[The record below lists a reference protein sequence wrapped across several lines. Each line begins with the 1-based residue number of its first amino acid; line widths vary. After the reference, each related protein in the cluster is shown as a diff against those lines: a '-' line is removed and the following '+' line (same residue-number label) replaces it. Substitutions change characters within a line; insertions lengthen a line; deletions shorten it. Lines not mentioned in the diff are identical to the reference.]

1 MLYPLSYRGT
11 IINGC
16 AMLARAQ
23 RFSSTGH
30 SRLSNKKEI
39 AQAGNLFWGIK
50 WGAANLCSPVAC
62 LRENS
67 TAVQCVVYD
76 LTNSGGFGIDVH
88 TVTRF
93 EMSDNAFCGDLK
105 RNSRQLGIAS
115 RLDMIN
121 SQQPLIQRQMCIK
134 SHDYVKSSKIEFLF
148 FLYNFQMLSKP
159 AWMQPSPLAKLKDS
173 GSRTPKTEVSS
184 Y

>member
-11 IINGC
+11 IIIGC

-23 RFSSTGH
+23 RFSSTAP

-39 AQAGNLFWGIK
+39 AQVGNLFWGIK
-50 WGAANLCSPVAC
+50 WGAAGLCSPIAC

-67 TAVQCVVYD
+67 SSVQCVVYD

-88 TVTRF
+88 AVTRF
-93 EMSDNAFCGDLK
+93 EMSDDAFCGDLK
-105 RNSRQLGIAS
+105 RNSCQLGIAS

>member
-39 AQAGNLFWGIK
+39 ARAGNLFWGIK
-50 WGAANLCSPVAC
+50 WGAAGLCSPVAC

-67 TAVQCVVYD
+67 APVQCVVYD

-93 EMSDNAFCGDLK
+93 EMSDDAFSGDLK
-105 RNSRQLGIAS
+105 RNSCQLGIAS

-121 SQQPLIQRQMCIK
+121 SEQPLIQRQMCIK